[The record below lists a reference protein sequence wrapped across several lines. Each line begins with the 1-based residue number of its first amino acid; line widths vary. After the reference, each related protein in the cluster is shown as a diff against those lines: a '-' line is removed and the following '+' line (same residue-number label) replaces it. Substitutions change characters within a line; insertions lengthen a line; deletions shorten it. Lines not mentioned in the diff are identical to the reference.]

1 MLDHPYDK
9 QWPEIR
15 ELAEQG
21 GVVAVIESI
30 RADENLDDRRGLFSL
45 ACGKLSH
52 EEWPGK
58 SLDATIEIARAAI
71 AEGLEQAANESDPA
85 EAAKCLNFSNVLSY
99 NLAADL
105 ADCWP
110 EDDRTRERHHFET
123 GLAAADDCIRW
134 RKELGK
140 GPFPFSIAYWAHG
153 MHSLSLGD
161 TSQAVTSFERSLE
174 AAREFARGEGKT
186 DEAGASATFGVNL
199 GVGYL
204 GLARWRHG
212 LAEGEAEY
220 KSALTAFIAQKR
232 AHPDQEIDANFG
244 IAQLHTAAAR
254 TAP

>member
-1 MLDHPYDK
+1 MTNHPYGN

-21 GVVAVIESI
+21 GIAAVIESI
-30 RADENLDDRRGLFSL
+30 RAVENLDDRRGLFSL

-71 AEGLEQAANESDPA
+71 AEGLEQAAKESDPA
-85 EAAKCLNFSNVLSY
+85 EAAKRVNFSNVLSY

-123 GLAAADDCIRW
+123 GLAAAEDCLRW
-134 RKELGK
+134 RKELDK
-140 GPFPFSIAYWAHG
+140 GPLPFSIAYWAHG
-153 MHSLSLGD
+153 IHSLSLGNN
-161 TSQAVTSFERSLE
+161 TQAVTSFERGLE
-174 AAREFARGEGKT
+174 AAREFARGEGRN
-186 DEAGASATFGVNL
+186 DESGADATFGVNL

-204 GLARWRHG
+204 GLARWRNG
-212 LAEGEAEY
+212 FPEGETQY
-220 KSALTAFIAQKR
+220 KSALAAFIAQKK
-232 AHPDQEIDANFG
+232 AHPEEEIDANFG